1 MKQNSE
7 AMVKRIAYTS
17 WRVFSSSMLL
27 FFLAGAIA
35 TLLQLLELKWR
46 WLEIM
51 ELVLFAISALLI
63 AISWITP
70 GILIILGTPWLAK
83 AWLQGVRR
91 GGIWDTPWEQLSG
104 IQKFLIYFW
113 AIFISGSA
121 LLGIITFILLSIR
134 G

>member
-104 IQKFLIYFW
+104 TQKFLIYFW